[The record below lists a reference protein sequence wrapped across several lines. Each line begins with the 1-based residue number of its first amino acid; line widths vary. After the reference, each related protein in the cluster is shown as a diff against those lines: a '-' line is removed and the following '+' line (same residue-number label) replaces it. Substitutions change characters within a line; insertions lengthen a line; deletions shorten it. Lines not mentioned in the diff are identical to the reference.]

1 MVWSIMHA
9 YAGTVMRLAVEV
21 TTCTAARAGIGYYTE
36 HLVDA
41 LLATRAGADELVL
54 ISNRMPA
61 PELAARWSSHL
72 RVGGLPVRAA
82 WTQVNVPQM
91 LTEAGADV
99 ALFPNYVAALASPC
113 PYITVVHDL
122 SLLRMPELF
131 TLRKRAAMTPMLRHS
146 VRGAAAVATVSEAS
160 RRDVVALL
168 GVDPSRIALL
178 PGAAHPSCGRVG
190 ADEVAAV
197 RAAHGLSRPYV
208 LTVGTLEPRK
218 NLSTLLDAFDQL
230 RKARQNGIDEIDLVV
245 VGGRGWRDKQL
256 LRELGDRA
264 PDGRVHW
271 LGYVAERELIAL
283 YAGTRLFVYPSRLE
297 GFGLPVLEAM
307 ACGAA
312 VIASDV
318 PALREVG
325 GDAACFVPPGD
336 ARVLATE
343 MARLLGDSN
352 AVADARA
359 RGLRRAQAFSW
370 TATAERLWSLAR
382 DCGPVRASV
391 PARAPDPLGDPPGD
405 LGPREW
411 ALLATVA
418 YADMF
423 DAPLPVASAARACIG
438 ASFDET
444 ELRHIVS
451 GPALAPHM
459 SYDPSGYLVLTGREA
474 LIERRRRGATETQA
488 LVDRHRR
495 TLDALASLPF
505 VRMLAFSGGTA
516 HGNPGSK
523 PDIDLFVITAAGR
536 LYTVYTLLFA
546 ATKLTRT
553 RGIVCPNY
561 LIDESELE
569 VAYHHDVFT
578 AHQVVSALPIAGA
591 STFQAFAGANERW
604 VRALFPG
611 FVPREPAAALGK
623 GALQRAGEALLSP
636 IGIPL
641 ERALRTA
648 WRVYLRRRASKA
660 RGPDVVLA
668 NGILKLHLSDYRR
681 RVLERLAGRLA
692 SVRARLEEAAA
703 SPAVSAGARAAG
715 R

>member
-41 LLATRAGADELVL
+41 LLATRPPADELAL
-54 ISNRMPA
+54 LSNRMPA
-61 PELAARWSSHL
+61 PELAARWSAHL

-82 WTQVNVPQM
+82 WMQANVPRM

-131 TLRKRAAMTPMLRHS
+131 TLRKRAVMRPMLRHS
-146 VRGAAAVATVSEAS
+146 VAGAAAVATVSEAS
-160 RRDVVALL
+160 RRDVIALL
-168 GVDPSRIALL
+168 GVDPERIALL
-178 PGAAHPSCGRVG
+178 PGAAHPSCGR
-190 ADEVAAV
+190 ASPEEVAAV
-197 RAAHGLSRPYV
+197 VAAHGLSRPYV

-218 NLSTLLDAFDQL
+218 NLSTLLDAFDQM
-230 RKARQNGIDEIDLVV
+230 RKTRADDVDLVV
-245 VGGRGWRDKQL
+245 VGGRGWHDKQL

-264 PDGRVHW
+264 PAGRVHW

-283 YAGTRLFVYPSRLE
+283 YAGARLFVYPSRLE

-336 ARVLATE
+336 ARVLTTE
-343 MARLLGDSN
+343 MSRLLEDPQ
-352 AVADARA
+352 AIADARA
-359 RGLRRAQAFSW
+359 RGVRRAQAFSW
-370 TATAERLWSLAR
+370 TGTAERLWNLAHR
-382 DCGPVRASV
+382 CGPMRVRA
-391 PARAPDPLGDPPGD
+391 PIAAPDPLGDPPGD

-423 DAPLPVASAARACIG
+423 DAPLPAESAGRACIG
-438 ASFDET
+438 ASFDEG
-444 ELRHIVS
+444 ELRRMVA

-459 SYDPSGYLVLTGREA
+459 SYDPSGYLVLSGREA

-488 LVDRHRR
+488 LVDRHRP
-495 TLDALASLPF
+495 TLDALASMPF

-523 PDIDLFVITAAGR
+523 PDIDLFVIAAAGR
-536 LYTVYTLLFA
+536 LYTVYTLLFI

-569 VAYHHDVFT
+569 IAYHHDVFT

-591 STFQAFAGANERW
+591 RTFDAFAGANQRW

-611 FVPREPAAALGK
+611 FAPREPAAALGK
-623 GALQRAGEALLSP
+623 PGLQRTGEALLSP
-636 IGIPL
+636 LSIPL
-641 ERALRTA
+641 ERALRSA

-703 SPAVSAGARAAG
+703 SPAVIAGARAAG